1 MSTVDRFLS
10 KIRISELSTYFD
22 EISFVHCFN
31 ITSEEE
37 YQYSIEEILVDLLDD
52 DCDLKVLILRKFNP
66 EYFNLNKKVL
76 FHDKTFKLRTVI
88 GSRKVKTMNEVDISS
103 IYMVDHNLLDGGL
116 MNIHR
121 MYQCNWIIFPTIS
134 R

>member
-1 MSTVDRFLS
+1 MTPKIAYFPYFGRTPILERPGNDPFKHKYTSTVDRFLS

-66 EYFNLNKKVL
+66 EYL
-76 FHDKTFKLRTVI
+76 I
-88 GSRKVKTMNEVDISS
+88 
-103 IYMVDHNLLDGGL
+103 
-116 MNIHR
+116 
-121 MYQCNWIIFPTIS
+121 
-134 R
+134 